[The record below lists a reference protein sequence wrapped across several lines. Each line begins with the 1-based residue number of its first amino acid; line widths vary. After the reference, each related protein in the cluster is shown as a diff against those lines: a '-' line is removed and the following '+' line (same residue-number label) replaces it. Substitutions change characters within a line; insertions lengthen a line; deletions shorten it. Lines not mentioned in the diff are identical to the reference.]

1 MRLLLV
7 EDNDDLAEA
16 LVERL
21 RAEGHAVDRESDGLA
36 AEAALA
42 GDRFDVVVLDIE
54 LPGQDGT
61 AVLRAMRRRG
71 DATPVML
78 LTARSQVDDRVD
90 GLDSGADDY
99 LVKPVDFR
107 ELAAR
112 VRVLGRRAA
121 GQASD
126 VFVAGALAFDRGAR
140 RATLDGVDLG
150 LRHRELQLLEVFV
163 ANLGRV
169 VSKEDV
175 AGRIYTFD
183 EAPSLNAVEQLVT
196 RLRRRLEGS
205 TLEVRT
211 LRGLGYLAN
220 VVDDARP

>member
-7 EDNDDLAEA
+7 EDNDDLADA

-21 RAEGHAVDRESDGLA
+21 RAEGHAVDRERDGLA
-36 AEAALA
+36 AEATLA
-42 GDRFDVVVLDIE
+42 RDAGFDVVLLDIE
-54 LPGQDGT
+54 LPGQDGY
-61 AVLRAMRRRG
+61 AVLRKLRGAG
-71 DATPVML
+71 DATPVLM

-112 VRVLGRRAA
+112 CRVLARRRA
-121 GQASD
+121 GLASNA
-126 VFVAGALAFDRGAR
+126 FVAGSLSFDRGAR
-140 RATLDGVDLG
+140 RATLDGVDLE

-169 VSKEDV
+169 ITKEEVSD
-175 AGRIYTFD
+175 RIYTFD

-196 RLRRRLEGS
+196 RLRRRIEGS
-205 TLEVRT
+205 TLTVRT
-211 LRGLGYLAN
+211 LRGLGYLAR
-220 VVDDARP
+220 VDDDV

>member
-7 EDNDDLAEA
+7 EDNDDLADA
-16 LVERL
+16 LAERL
-21 RAEGHAVDRESDGLA
+21 RAEGHAVDREADGLA
-36 AEAALA
+36 AEAAVA
-42 GDRFDVVVLDIE
+42 TGGFDVVVLDIE
-54 LPGQDGT
+54 LPGRDGR
-61 AVLRAMRRRG
+61 AVLRAMRGRG
-71 DATPVML
+71 DATPVL
-78 LTARSQVDDRVD
+78 VLTARSEVDDRVD

-112 VRVLGRRAA
+112 VRVLGRRGA
-121 GQASD
+121 GQASN

-140 RATLDGVDLG
+140 RATLAGADLE

-163 ANLGRV
+163 SNLGRV

-205 TLEVRT
+205 TLSIRT

-220 VVDDARP
+220 VTDER